1 MIKELDNIRLI
12 IFIIISLLV
21 IAILGVLMIPMSRF
35 VSGGM
40 AAIISTTLFVVYLIC
55 IDYIDNKI
63 GKDYK
68 ETKEI

>member
-1 MIKELDNIRLI
+1 MKRELDNIRRI
-12 IFIIISLLV
+12 IFIATSLLV
-21 IAILGVLMIPMSRF
+21 IAILAVLIIPMSRF

-40 AAIISTTLFVVYLIC
+40 AAIISTTLFIVYLIC

-63 GKDYK
+63 GKNYK

>member
-1 MIKELDNIRLI
+1 MIRELDNIRLI
-12 IFIIISLLV
+12 IFIAISLLV
-21 IAILGVLMIPMSRF
+21 IAILGVLIIPMSHF

-40 AAIISTTLFVVYLIC
+40 AAIISTTLFIIYLIC

-63 GKDYK
+63 GKKDK